1 MGGGGGGLLIYCTAP
16 TMIFFMV
23 YFWLGGNSKNFK
35 ILMTSKWQD
44 FNKMY
49 IFVGQ
54 INLQAD
60 WGFAIYWLR
69 ASNFNLCLTVSNKYS
84 VSFMKEFIGIQSCS
98 IPVLYW
104 ILMNELFIKLTEN
117 SPMFLHYTLPWDF
130 QERPPEDYTERGVSQ
145 TDQTQLG
152 SWIPSYTFYIHWHR
166 KSPTSHLS

>member
-1 MGGGGGGLLIYCTAP
+1 MGGWGGGCWFIVLHQQWY
-16 TMIFFMV
+16 FFIV

-60 WGFAIYWLR
+60 WGFAIYWLK